1 MEFKNYQFC
10 LENDQRELIDA
21 FKKRQAERA
30 AAGEGGGVA
39 LARI

>member
-10 LENDQRELIDA
+10 LESDQKVLVEA
-21 FKKRQAERA
+21 HKKRMAERI
-30 AAGEGGGVA
+30 AAGLGGGVA